1 MKLKVVSSGSV
12 GNSYIV
18 HNEDE
23 ALLIECGV
31 RFDDIKRSL
40 NFNLK
45 KVVGCIVSHSHK
57 DHCKGV
63 REVVNAGINI
73 HCLEET
79 AATFGFKSHRLK
91 VIEPKKIFTVGK
103 FKVMAFPLQ
112 HDVPCLGFMV
122 DHEETGTFVF
132 ITDTYY
138 CEYTFPGLHNVIIEA
153 NYCQNIL
160 DSKVAAG
167 ATPEF
172 LRNRVLQSHMS
183 LATCKEFLKV
193 NDLSKV
199 NNILL
204 IHLSDSNSNADQF
217 KKEVQEQTAKTVNI
231 ASKGLEIN
239 FNKTPF

>member
-12 GNSYIV
+12 GNCYIV

-31 RFDDIKRSL
+31 KFKQIQESL

-45 KVVGCIVSHSHK
+45 KVVGCIVSHSHQ

-63 REVVNAGINI
+63 REVVNSGIDVY
-73 HCLEET
+73 CLRET
-79 AATFGFKSHRLK
+79 ASTFGWKSHRVK
-91 VIEPKKIFTVGK
+91 EVEAMKSFMVGN
-103 FKVMAFPLQ
+103 FKVMPFPLQ

-122 DHEETGTFVF
+122 EHKDTGRFVF

-160 DSKVAAG
+160 DAKMAAG
-167 ATPEF
+167 ATPDF
-172 LRNRVLQSHMS
+172 LRNRVLKSHMS
-183 LATCKEFLKV
+183 LATCKEFLRA
-193 NDLSKV
+193 NDLSSV

-204 IHLSDSNSNADQF
+204 IHLSDSNSNADLFQREI
-217 KKEVQEQTAKTVNI
+217 KQQTAKTVNV
-231 ASKGLEIN
+231 ASKGLEIT
-239 FNKTPF
+239 FTKTPF

>member
-18 HNEDE
+18 HNDEE

-31 RFDDIKRSL
+31 RFKDIKQSL

-45 KVVGCIVSHSHK
+45 KVVGCLVSHSHQ

-63 REVVNAGINI
+63 RDVVNAGINVF
-73 HCLEET
+73 CLTET
-79 AATFGFKSHRLK
+79 ANTFGFKSHRLK
-91 VIEPKKIFTVGK
+91 EVVAMTSFLVGN

-112 HDVPCLGFMV
+112 HDVPCLGFLV
-122 DHEETGTFVF
+122 EHNDTGRFVF

-138 CEYTFPGLHNVIIEA
+138 CEYIFPGLHNIIIEA
-153 NYCQNIL
+153 NYCQRIL
-160 DSKVAAG
+160 DAKLAAG

-172 LRNRVLQSHMS
+172 LRNRVLKSHMS
-183 LATCKEFLKV
+183 LATCKEFLKA
-193 NDLSKV
+193 NDLKSV

-204 IHLSDSNSNADQF
+204 IHLSDSNSHAERFQR
-217 KKEVQEQTAKTVNI
+217 EVNEQTVKTINV

-239 FNKTPF
+239 FTKTPF

>member
-31 RFDDIKRSL
+31 RFKDIKQSL

-45 KVVGCIVSHSHK
+45 KVVGCLVSHSHQ

-63 REVVNAGINI
+63 REVVNAGINVF
-73 HCLEET
+73 CLLET
-79 AATFGFKSHRLK
+79 ANTFGFKSHRIK
-91 VIEPKKIFTVGK
+91 EVIPMQSFMVGN

-122 DHEETGTFVF
+122 EHKDTGRFVF

-138 CEYTFPGLHNVIIEA
+138 CEYSFPGLHNVIIEA
-153 NYCQNIL
+153 NYCQTIL
-160 DSKVAAG
+160 DAKLAAG

-172 LRNRVLQSHMS
+172 LRNRVLKSHMS
-183 LATCKEFLKV
+183 LSTCKEFLKA
-193 NDLSKV
+193 NDLTSV

-204 IHLSDSNSNADQF
+204 IHLSDSNSHAERFQH
-217 KKEVQEQTAKTVNI
+217 EVKEQTAKTVNV

-239 FNKTPF
+239 FTKTPF

>member
-18 HNEDE
+18 HNNNE

-63 REVVNAGINI
+63 RDVVNAGIDVY
-73 HCLEET
+73 CLQKT
-79 AATFGFKSHRLK
+79 AESFGFKSHRLK
-91 VIEPKKIFTVGK
+91 PVLAERSFLVGN
-103 FKVMAFPLQ
+103 FKVMPFSLQ
-112 HDVPCLGFMV
+112 HDVPCVGFMIEH
-122 DHEETGTFVF
+122 DETGRFVF

-153 NYCQNIL
+153 NYCQSIL
-160 DSKVAAG
+160 DAKVAAG

-204 IHLSDSNSNADQF
+204 IHLSDSNSNAERF
-217 KKEVQEQTAKTVNI
+217 KKEIKEQTAKTVNV

-239 FNKTPF
+239 FDKTPF